1 MSLPM
6 QDYTAY
12 GLRLRSAIALPF
24 TPLPDGLAGE
34 PDVVIRL
41 GAVSASLPTAHGKPG
56 RWRAMPGRF
65 LLHVDDVARYF
76 VADGR
81 DVVIERRGGSDHDI
95 SVYLTGSVLAAV
107 LQQRGVAT
115 LHASAVQTNAG
126 AVLFLGKS
134 GAGKSSLLAAL
145 IKRGYP
151 MMADDVAGVVLDDAV
166 PTVLPAFPC
175 TRLWADA
182 LDHLAWWPRV
192 GRRVREDMD
201 KHLAPID
208 EFYAFPLALRACF
221 VLTVGGS
228 GDIELSTTA
237 PSDAFLWLSKYAYR
251 KKYLVGLGQ
260 AGNQFRTISTVV
272 GRVPVYRARRPA
284 HSFQLGS
291 LAEQIDGHL
300 QGQGACSAALQL
312 TDAKGWREVAG

>member
-1 MSLPM
+1 M

-41 GAVSASLPTAHGKPG
+41 GATPASLPTAHGKPG
-56 RWRAMPGRF
+56 RWQTMPGRF
-65 LLHVDDVARYF
+65 LLNVDDVARYF

-107 LQQRGVAT
+107 LQQRDVAT

-145 IKRGYP
+145 IKRLAAARWLMRY
-151 MMADDVAGVVLDDAV
+151 ALSAGVQA
-166 PTVLPAFPC
+166 PSVLPPQVCWRQPKAEPARTDALYRSFTEAFLLIRQEIAASPPPSRARYIDVQ
-175 TRLWADA
+175 RLWEC
-182 LDHLAWWPRV
+182 LDLSRFEG
-192 GRRVREDMD
+192 GRI
-201 KHLAPID
+201 P
-208 EFYAFPLALRACF
+208 
-221 VLTVGGS
+221 
-228 GDIELSTTA
+228 
-237 PSDAFLWLSKYAYR
+237 FLE
-251 KKYLVGLGQ
+251 
-260 AGNQFRTISTVV
+260 ISNAASFLDFQQR
-272 GRVPVYRARRPA
+272 GR
-284 HSFQLGS
+284 
-291 LAEQIDGHL
+291 
-300 QGQGACSAALQL
+300 
-312 TDAKGWREVAG
+312 